1 MQNTPGQAGTSNIPA
16 AFLGHVQLVRRGR
29 NGPFSGLEGREH
41 GEPERDTGSTT
52 TRCLEIL
59 SLQRKSVPWVFRKGT
74 WVQDETQPG
83 ALGSFS
89 PPLQN
94 KPLIPS
100 CPTFPW
106 QARICW
112 ASLHKPSQQG
122 TNSLQCW
129 TDRQSLLIPAFH
141 SWFGSLFLLLVL
153 GFQRKIYLWATSQGI
168 WLIRHPQTH
177 RYLFK
182 SASCYVTWQ
191 LLSPCVSAAD
201 KYL

>member
-1 MQNTPGQAGTSNIPA
+1 MENQ
-16 AFLGHVQLVRRGR
+16 RY
-29 NGPFSGLEGREH
+29 
-41 GEPERDTGSTT
+41 RDTGSTT

-59 SLQRKSVPWVFRKGT
+59 SLQRKSVLWVFRKGT
-74 WVQDETQPG
+74 WVQPG

-100 CPTFPW
+100 HPILPNFPW
-106 QARICW
+106 QARICR

-122 TNSLQCW
+122 TSAGQ
-129 TDRQSLLIPAFH
+129 TDRLLIPAFH

-168 WLIRHPQTH
+168 WFIRHPQTH

-191 LLSPCVSAAD
+191 LPSPCVSAAD